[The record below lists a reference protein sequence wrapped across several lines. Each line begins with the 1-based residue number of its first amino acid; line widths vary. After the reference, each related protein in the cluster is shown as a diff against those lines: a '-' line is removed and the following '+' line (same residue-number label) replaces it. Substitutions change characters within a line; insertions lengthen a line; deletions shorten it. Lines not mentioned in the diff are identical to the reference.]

1 MADNYFQNDLNID
14 DILIDLP
21 LNEMEMIKA
30 PSAPVQQAAF
40 ESRTQNNKYARDSPE
55 P

>member
-1 MADNYFQNDLNID
+1 M
-14 DILIDLP
+14 IDLP
-21 LNEMEMIKA
+21 LNDFNMVKA